1 MGRTALRRATVV
13 LTAAL
18 VLTVTFSPVAH
29 AADAGLAAAMLD
41 TGDLP
46 AGFTPDAALTG
57 PLTAQRA
64 HDLGLNPGQ
73 SWSRNTSIR
82 TWLAPDGAVV
92 VEAAVDAGTGDHAR
106 AGAASGV
113 STLKEQGA
121 TRQPVAGFDVYG
133 GFVGRY
139 FELMLPLARGPYL
152 FGLHVLVPASSAGS
166 AGRLM
171 SELGAAQVR
180 KVPADTPDTARPSY
194 APAAAGAV
202 VGALLGYLLLAY
214 GVGYLRNPLR
224 RKPWRPR
231 SRRPQLQPADAVSDA
246 VSGAV
251 DGATDVSEAAGRSSR
266 VAVAR
271 LAVQLAGLGLVVY
284 AADVFQV
291 RFWYAYLA
299 AGLVVVWAGGRF
311 IRPAGAGR
319 GANRAITAGSHRVL
333 VTVMLVLASAMIL
346 FGLAAAVA
354 FGLCQVQPP
363 GATVQDLPRL
373 PGLGLSGLGTITV
386 QDLATGLA
394 EAGLGLLVLGA
405 VIFLVARR
413 LGSADARRLMLR
425 DPRPPVLYLRSFTD
439 DRLRL
444 WTATLGRPSLVER
457 FTPRRFGRFEEV
469 LVRHLSRYGPVI
481 AVNPP
486 GTRLAPLR
494 AARETI
500 EPANW
505 QSAVA
510 GWMAHSALIVFL
522 APPSRVTQG
531 LPWELR
537 TVAEHGQLDKALVVV
552 PPVPAEQLQA
562 RWRALEAACAG
573 LWPFTVACPLADPR
587 ALVLAFRHGRW
598 DVATGDTR
606 TEWSYAAALD
616 RVLGGPRRPT
626 AAAAGGPRPG
636 GRWGPLTLPVA
647 ALIVMVAAVMAG
659 AGTWYAVNQAPT
671 ARMAVTRHSVPP
683 SPVPSSPSLRDG
695 WTSSSLTLTVAPS
708 SAPPTS
714 AQPSSTPPTSAQ
726 PSSTPPATAQPSST
740 SPSTAADAAVLAPA
754 AARYPGAAAIQ
765 AVMSRYFQAVNG
777 RDYAAYRATQSPGI
791 AMTASQFQAG
801 FESTQDA
808 DVLVTGITTAPGGRP
823 AADVTFTSRQQPQDG
838 PEGESCTNWHVT
850 MYFDGSAGTYTIG
863 APPNGY
869 KAAYQ
874 ACPA

>member
-1 MGRTALRRATVV
+1 MGRAALRRATVV

-29 AADAGLAAAMLD
+29 AADAGLTAAMLD

-64 HDLGLNPGQ
+64 QDLGLNPGQ
-73 SWSRNTSIR
+73 STSPDTLVR
-82 TWLAPDGAVV
+82 TWLAAGGTVV

-133 GFVGRY
+133 GFVGSH

-180 KVPADTPDTARPSY
+180 KVPADTPDTARPSD

-202 VGALLGYLLLAY
+202 AGALIAYLLLAN

-231 SRRPQLQPADAVSDA
+231 SRRVRPEPAGA
-246 VSGAV
+246 VSGDV
-251 DGATDVSEAAGRSSR
+251 DGATDVSAAARRSSR
-266 VAVAR
+266 VAVGR
-271 LAVQLAGLGLVVY
+271 LAVQLAGLGLVAY
-284 AADVFQV
+284 AADVFQA

-319 GANRAITAGSHRVL
+319 GANRAIMAGSHRVL
-333 VTVMLVLASAMIL
+333 ATIMLVAASAMIL
-346 FGLAAAVA
+346 FGLAATVA
-354 FGLCQVQPP
+354 FGLYQIQPP
-363 GATVQDLPRL
+363 GATVQDLPGL
-373 PGLGLSGLGTITV
+373 PGLDLSGLGTTTV

-394 EAGLGLLVLGA
+394 GAGLGLLVLGA

-425 DPRPPVLYLRSFTD
+425 DPRPPVLYLRPFTD

-444 WTATLGRPSLVER
+444 RTATLGRPSLVER
-457 FTPRRFGRFEEV
+457 FTPRRFDRFEEV

-486 GTRLAPLR
+486 GTRLAPLG

-510 GWMAHSALIVFL
+510 GWMAYSALIVFL

-531 LPWELR
+531 LHWELR

-552 PPVPAEQLQA
+552 PPVSAEQLQA
-562 RWRALEAACAG
+562 RWRAFEAACAG
-573 LWPFTVACPLADPR
+573 LWPFTVARPLADPR
-587 ALVLAFRHGRW
+587 ALLLAFRHGRW
-598 DVATGDTR
+598 DVATADTR
-606 TEWSYAAALD
+606 TEWSYAAAFD
-616 RVLGGPRRPT
+616 RVLGGPRWPAP
-626 AAAAGGPRPG
+626 AASGGPRPG

-647 ALIVMVAAVMAG
+647 ALIVMVAAVMAS
-659 AGTWYAVNQAPT
+659 AGTWYAMGQAPA
-671 ARMAVTRHSVPP
+671 ARIAVARHSVPP
-683 SPVPSSPSLRDG
+683 SPVPSSPSLGDG
-695 WTSSSLTLTVAPS
+695 WASSSLTLSVESS

-714 AQPSSTPPTSAQ
+714 AQPSSTPPTA
-726 PSSTPPATAQPSST
+726 
-740 SPSTAADAAVLAPA
+740 AADAAVLAPA

-765 AVMSRYFQAVNG
+765 AVMSRYFQAING
-777 RDYAAYRATQSPGI
+777 RDYAAYQATQSPGI

-801 FESTQDA
+801 FETTRDSDA
-808 DVLVTGITTAPGGRP
+808 LITGITTMPGGQP

-838 PEGESCTNWHVT
+838 PDGESCTNWHVT
-850 MYFDGSAGTYTIG
+850 MYFDDSAGNWTIG
-863 APPNGY
+863 APPAGY
-869 KAAYQ
+869 RASHQ
-874 ACPA
+874 TCP

>member
-18 VLTVTFSPVAH
+18 ALTVTFSPVAH

-46 AGFTPDAALTG
+46 AGFTPDASLTG

-64 HDLGLNPGQ
+64 RDLGLNPGQ
-73 SWSRNTSIR
+73 SWSRGTSVR
-82 TWLAPDGAVV
+82 TWLAADGAVV

-113 STLKEQGA
+113 SMLKEQGA
-121 TRQPVAGFDVYG
+121 TRQPGAGFDAYG

-139 FELMLPLARGPYL
+139 FELVLPLARGPYL
-152 FGLHVLVPASSAGS
+152 FSLYVLVPASSAGS

-180 KVPADTPDTARPSY
+180 KVPADTPDTARPSD

-202 VGALLGYLLLAY
+202 AGALIGYLLLAN

-224 RKPWRPR
+224 RRPWRPR
-231 SRRPQLQPADAVSDA
+231 SRRVRPEPAGA
-246 VSGAV
+246 AV
-251 DGATDVSEAAGRSSR
+251 DGTTDVSAAAWRSRR
-266 VAVAR
+266 VAIGR
-271 LAVQLAGLGLVVY
+271 LAVQLAGLGLVAY

-319 GANRAITAGSHRVL
+319 GANRAIMAGSHRVL
-333 VTVMLVLASAMIL
+333 VTVMLVVASAMIL
-346 FGLAAAVA
+346 FGLAAIVA
-354 FGLCQVQPP
+354 FGLYQIQPP
-363 GATVQDLPRL
+363 GATVQDLPDL
-373 PGLGLSGLGTITV
+373 PGLGLSALGTTTV

-394 EAGLGLLVLGA
+394 GAGLGLLVLGA

-413 LGSADARRLMLR
+413 LRAADARRLMLR

-457 FTPRRFGRFEEV
+457 FTPRRFDRFEEV

-531 LPWELR
+531 LHWELR

-552 PPVPAEQLQA
+552 PPLPAEQLQA
-562 RWRALEAACAG
+562 RWRALGAACAG
-573 LWPFTVACPLADPR
+573 LWPFTVARPLADPR

-598 DVATGDTR
+598 DVATADTR

-626 AAAAGGPRPG
+626 SAAAGGPRPG

-647 ALIVMVAAVMAG
+647 VLIVMVAAVMAG
-659 AGTWYAVNQAPT
+659 AGTWYAVDQAPT
-671 ARMAVTRHSVPP
+671 PRIAVARHSVPP

-695 WTSSSLTLTVAPS
+695 WVSSSLTLSVAPS

-714 AQPSSTPPTSAQ
+714 AQPSSPPPT
-726 PSSTPPATAQPSST
+726 
-740 SPSTAADAAVLAPA
+740 TAADAAVLAPA

-765 AVMSRYFQAVNG
+765 AVMSRYFQAING
-777 RDYAAYRATQSPGI
+777 RDYAAYQATQSPGI

-874 ACPA
+874 ACSA

>member
-29 AADAGLAAAMLD
+29 AADADLTAAMLD

-64 HDLGLNPGQ
+64 QDLGLNPGQ
-73 SWSRNTSIR
+73 SWSRDTSVR
-82 TWLAPDGAVV
+82 TWLAADGAVV

-106 AGAASGV
+106 AGAASEV
-113 STLKEQGA
+113 STLKQQGA

-139 FELMLPLARGPYL
+139 FELVLPLARGPYL

-180 KVPADTPDTARPSY
+180 KVPADTPDTARPSD

-202 VGALLGYLLLAY
+202 VGALIGYLLLAN

-231 SRRPQLQPADAVSDA
+231 SRRLRLEPADAVSG
-246 VSGAV
+246 VV
-251 DGATDVSEAAGRSSR
+251 DGATDVSAAARRSSR
-266 VAVAR
+266 VAVGR
-271 LAVQLAGLGLVVY
+271 LAVQLAGLGLVAY

-319 GANRAITAGSHRVL
+319 GANRAIMAGSYRVL
-333 VTVMLVLASAMIL
+333 VTVMLVVASAMIL
-346 FGLAAAVA
+346 FGLAATVA
-354 FGLCQVQPP
+354 FGLYQIQPP
-363 GATVQDLPRL
+363 GATVQDLPGL
-373 PGLGLSGLGTITV
+373 PGLGLSGLSTTTV
-386 QDLATGLA
+386 QDLATGLP

-413 LGSADARRLMLR
+413 LGSADTRRLMLR

-457 FTPRRFGRFEEV
+457 FTPRRFDRFEEV

-486 GTRLAPLR
+486 GTRLAPLG

-531 LPWELR
+531 LHWELR

-552 PPVPAEQLQA
+552 PPLPAEQLQA
-562 RWRALEAACAG
+562 RWRALGAACAG
-573 LWPFTVACPLADPR
+573 LWPFTVARPLADPR

-598 DVATGDTR
+598 DVATADTR

-626 AAAAGGPRPG
+626 PAAAGGPRPG

-659 AGTWYAVNQAPT
+659 AGTWYAVDQAPT
-671 ARMAVTRHSVPP
+671 ARIAVARHSVPP

-695 WTSSSLTLTVAPS
+695 WTTSSLTLSVAPP

-714 AQPSSTPPTSAQ
+714 AQPSSTPPT
-726 PSSTPPATAQPSST
+726 
-740 SPSTAADAAVLAPA
+740 TAAGAAVLAPA

-765 AVMSRYFQAVNG
+765 AVISRYFQAING

-823 AADVTFTSRQQPQDG
+823 AAHVTFTSRQQPQDG

-869 KAAYQ
+869 KAAYR
-874 ACPA
+874 ACPN

>member
-18 VLTVTFSPVAH
+18 ALTVTFSPVAH
-29 AADAGLAAAMLD
+29 AADAGLTAAMLD

-46 AGFTPDAALTG
+46 AGFTPDASLTG

-64 HDLGLNPGQ
+64 RDLGLNPGQ
-73 SWSRNTSIR
+73 SWSRDTSVR
-82 TWLAPDGAVV
+82 TWLAPGGAVV

-106 AGAASGV
+106 AGATSGV
-113 STLKEQGA
+113 SMLKEQGA
-121 TRQPVAGFDVYG
+121 TRQPGAGFDAYG

-139 FELMLPLARGPYL
+139 FELVLPLARGPYL
-152 FGLHVLVPASSAGS
+152 FSLYVLVPASSAGS

-171 SELGAAQVR
+171 SELDAAQVR
-180 KVPADTPDTARPSY
+180 KVPADTPDTARPSD
-194 APAAAGAV
+194 APAVAGAV
-202 VGALLGYLLLAY
+202 AGALIGYLLLAN

-224 RKPWRPR
+224 RRPWRPR
-231 SRRPQLQPADAVSDA
+231 SRRVRPEPAGA
-246 VSGAV
+246 AV
-251 DGATDVSEAAGRSSR
+251 DGATDVSAAARRSRR
-266 VAVAR
+266 VAIGR
-271 LAVQLAGLGLVVY
+271 LAVQLAGLGLVAY

-299 AGLVVVWAGGRF
+299 AGLVVVWAGRF

-319 GANRAITAGSHRVL
+319 GANRAIMAGSHRVL
-333 VTVMLVLASAMIL
+333 VTVMLVVASAMIL
-346 FGLAAAVA
+346 FGLAAVVA
-354 FGLCQVQPP
+354 FGLYQIQPP
-363 GATVQDLPRL
+363 GATVQDLPDL
-373 PGLGLSGLGTITV
+373 PGLGLSGLGTTTV

-394 EAGLGLLVLGA
+394 GAGLGLLVLGA

-413 LGSADARRLMLR
+413 LRAADARRLMLR

-444 WTATLGRPSLVER
+444 WTATLGRSSLVER
-457 FTPRRFGRFEEV
+457 FTPRRFDRFEEV

-531 LPWELR
+531 LHWELR

-552 PPVPAEQLQA
+552 PPLPAEQLQA
-562 RWRALEAACAG
+562 RWRALGAACAG
-573 LWPFTVACPLADPR
+573 LWPFTVARPLADPR

-598 DVATGDTR
+598 DVATADTR

-626 AAAAGGPRPG
+626 SAAAGGPRPG

-647 ALIVMVAAVMAG
+647 VLIVMVAAVMAG
-659 AGTWYAVNQAPT
+659 AGTWYAVDQAPT
-671 ARMAVTRHSVPP
+671 PRIAVARHSVPP

-695 WTSSSLTLTVAPS
+695 WVSSSLTLSVA
-708 SAPPTS
+708 
-714 AQPSSTPPTSAQ
+714 PSSTPPTSAQ
-726 PSSTPPATAQPSST
+726 PSSTPPT
-740 SPSTAADAAVLAPA
+740 TAAGAAVLAPA
-754 AARYPGAAAIQ
+754 ASRYPGAAAIQ
-765 AVMSRYFQAVNG
+765 AVMSRYFQAING
-777 RDYAAYRATQSPGI
+777 RDYAAYRATQSPGN
-791 AMTASQFQAG
+791 AMIASQFQAG
-801 FESTQDA
+801 FGSTQDA

-874 ACPA
+874 ACSA

>member
-1 MGRTALRRATVV
+1 MGRTALRRTIIV

-18 VLTVTFSPVAH
+18 VLTVAFSPGAH
-29 AADAGLAAAMLD
+29 AADAGVTAAMLD

-46 AGFTPDAALTG
+46 AGFTPDASLTG

-64 HDLGLNPGQ
+64 RDLGLNPGQ
-73 SWSRNTSIR
+73 SWSRDTSVR
-82 TWLAPDGAVV
+82 TWLAPGGAVV

-113 STLKEQGA
+113 SMLKEQGA
-121 TRQPVAGFDVYG
+121 TRQPVAGFDAYG

-139 FELMLPLARGPYL
+139 FELVLPLARGPYL
-152 FGLHVLVPASSAGS
+152 FSLYVLVPASSAGS

-171 SELGAAQVR
+171 SELDAAQVR
-180 KVPADTPDTARPSY
+180 KVPADTPDTARPSD

-202 VGALLGYLLLAY
+202 AGALIGYLLLVN

-224 RKPWRPR
+224 RKSWRPR
-231 SRRPQLQPADAVSDA
+231 SRRVRPEPADAASGA

-251 DGATDVSEAAGRSSR
+251 DGATDVSATARRNSR
-266 VAVAR
+266 VAVGR
-271 LAVQLAGLGLVVY
+271 LAVQLAGLSLVAY

-299 AGLVVVWAGGRF
+299 AGLVVLWAGGRF

-319 GANRAITAGSHRVL
+319 GANRAIMAGSHRVL
-333 VTVMLVLASAMIL
+333 VTVTLVVASAMIL
-346 FGLAAAVA
+346 FGLAAIVA
-354 FGLCQVQPP
+354 FGLYQIQPP

-373 PGLGLSGLGTITV
+373 PGLGLSGLGTTTV
-386 QDLATGLA
+386 QDLATGP
-394 EAGLGLLVLGA
+394 AGAGFGLLVLGA

-413 LGSADARRLMLR
+413 LRAADARRLILH

-481 AVNPP
+481 VVNPP

-510 GWMAHSALIVFL
+510 SWMAHSALIVFL

-531 LPWELR
+531 LHWELR

-552 PPVPAEQLQA
+552 PPLPVEQLQA
-562 RWRALEAACAG
+562 RWRALGAACAG
-573 LWPFTVACPLADPR
+573 LWPFTVARPLADPR

-598 DVATGDTR
+598 DVATADTR

-616 RVLGGPRRPT
+616 RVLGDPRRPT
-626 AAAAGGPRPG
+626 PAAGAEPRPG

-647 ALIVMVAAVMAG
+647 ALIVMAAAVMAG
-659 AGTWYAVNQAPT
+659 AGTWYAVEQAPT
-671 ARMAVTRHSVPP
+671 ARIATVRHSVPP
-683 SPVPSSPSLRDG
+683 SPVPSSPSLQDG
-695 WTSSSLTLTVAPS
+695 WTSSSLTLSVAPS
-708 SAPPTS
+708 TS
-714 AQPSSTPPTSAQ
+714 A
-726 PSSTPPATAQPSST
+726 
-740 SPSTAADAAVLAPA
+740 
-754 AARYPGAAAIQ
+754 
-765 AVMSRYFQAVNG
+765 SR
-777 RDYAAYRATQSPGI
+777 
-791 AMTASQFQAG
+791 
-801 FESTQDA
+801 
-808 DVLVTGITTAPGGRP
+808 
-823 AADVTFTSRQQPQDG
+823 
-838 PEGESCTNWHVT
+838 
-850 MYFDGSAGTYTIG
+850 
-863 APPNGY
+863 
-869 KAAYQ
+869 
-874 ACPA
+874 